1 MADSKTFSVG
11 FWRAAAWTA
20 CYVFFMWAIMRGMF
34 NFNIF
39 SVAHWVKVPH
49 VELHGFPGLV
59 FGILLLAAVPLYV
72 ATTIFTVRNKETP
85 VKFPMPKCF
94 IAPPKPAPE
103 PPKPLVV
110 EQDVLPTLRPGIPA
124 EMREVFAVAQK
135 SNAVRQKSVFN
146 RPSKYEE
153 SPVIMPAAQP
163 VVAAASVPLAPDN
176 DVKVPEIH
184 DVAPAGSGL
193 PIPTDFDTPSVVNND
208 VPVFSDIK
216 FDDDDEDDDDEEYE
230 TPSAPE
236 YTGIQEFLDGAGH
249 KSEILG
255 NLIITGKCAIAVHA
269 DDDFWVADDIDW
281 FAAGRQKP
289 SPIVELLNAKKE
301 KDLEPILYLG
311 HNNIMDLDT
320 VSEKWRE
327 SGIKIV
333 TNSDDLL
340 KIIESTPK

>member
-1 MADSKTFSVG
+1 
-11 FWRAAAWTA
+11 
-20 CYVFFMWAIMRGMF
+20 MWLIMRGLF

-72 ATTIFTVRNKETP
+72 ATTVFTVKNKETP

-94 IAPPKPAPE
+94 IVPPKPEPE

-110 EQDVLPTLRPGIPA
+110 EQEILPTLRPGIPA

-146 RPSKYEE
+146 RPSKYAEI
-153 SPVIMPAAQP
+153 PVATP
-163 VVAAASVPLAPDN
+163 VAAPASLLQPLEEDEE
-176 DVKVPEIH
+176 VKVSEIH

-208 VPVFSDIK
+208 VPGFSDLK
-216 FDDDDEDDDDEEYE
+216 FDDDDDDDDDEEE
-230 TPSAPE
+230 TPNTPE
-236 YTGIQEFLDGAGH
+236 YTGVQEFLDGAGH
-249 KSEILG
+249 KSEVFG

-289 SPIVELLNAKKE
+289 SPIVELLNAQKE
-301 KDLEPILYLG
+301 KDLEPVLYLG
-311 HNNIMDLDT
+311 HNNIMDFDT

-340 KIIESTPK
+340 KVIESSPK